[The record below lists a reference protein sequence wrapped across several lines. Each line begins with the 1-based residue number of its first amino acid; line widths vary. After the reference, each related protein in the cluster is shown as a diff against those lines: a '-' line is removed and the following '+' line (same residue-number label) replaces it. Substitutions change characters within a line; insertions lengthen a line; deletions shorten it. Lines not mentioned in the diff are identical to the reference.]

1 MLTLSKLSDYAI
13 VLVSCL
19 ATLDAYTASARTL
32 ARATEI
38 PLPTVV
44 KLLKIL
50 ATGGTLR
57 SIQGRSG
64 GYRLTRAPSEVPLT
78 EIIEAV
84 DGPIA
89 VTECNRETGDCRI
102 QDRCLV
108 HRHWVVI
115 NGAFRQALTGISLA
129 DLTGPP
135 LRIEGAL
142 RFDRASPSGP
152 ISGVG

>member
-57 SIQGRSG
+57 SIQGRS
-64 GYRLTRAPSEVPLT
+64 A
-78 EIIEAV
+78 AV
-84 DGPIA
+84 DPS
-89 VTECNRETGDCRI
+89 VWR
-102 QDRCLV
+102 
-108 HRHWVVI
+108 
-115 NGAFRQALTGISLA
+115 A
-129 DLTGPP
+129 DSKGK
-135 LRIEGAL
+135 R
-142 RFDRASPSGP
+142 
-152 ISGVG
+152 